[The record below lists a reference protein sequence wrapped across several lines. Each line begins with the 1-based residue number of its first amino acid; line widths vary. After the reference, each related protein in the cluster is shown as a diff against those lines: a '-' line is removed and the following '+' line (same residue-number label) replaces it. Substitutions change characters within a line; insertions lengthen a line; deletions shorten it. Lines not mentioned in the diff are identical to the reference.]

1 MNNTVIFLDSGDTLI
16 DESTEVRDEKGVV
29 QRAQFI
35 PGARELL
42 KTLQREGYRVAL
54 VADGLAE
61 SFRNMYGFLQMDS
74 CFEQC
79 IYSSDVGEDK
89 PSPKMFQTAMD
100 AMDLCA
106 GDKDRIIMVGNNVE
120 RDIAGANRFGLTS
133 VLLDWSP
140 RYRMQPQNQLEQADY
155 IIHTPLELLVLLAR
169 LEEERKE
176 AAK

>member
-1 MNNTVIFLDSGDTLI
+1 MNKTVIFLDSGDTLI
-16 DESTEVRDEKGVV
+16 DESTEVRDGRGVV

-42 KTLQREGYRVAL
+42 EALTGKGYRVAL

-61 SFRNMYGFLQMDS
+61 SFRNMYAFLKMED
-74 CFEQC
+74 CFEQR

-100 AMDLCA
+100 AMHLSPD
-106 GDKDRIIMVGNNVE
+106 DKARVVMVGNNVE
-120 RDIAGANRFGLTS
+120 RDIAGGNRFGLTT

-140 RYRMQPQNQLEQADY
+140 RYRMQPRDRWERADY
-155 IIHTPLELLVLLAR
+155 VIHNPLELLTLLAQ
-169 LEEERKE
+169 LEENEVG
-176 AAK
+176 A